1 MTQIISNSSLPEL
14 EVNISEQLIKE
25 LLDTVQVGVKSLRLL
40 GEGWDNIMYL
50 INDSYLIRLPRRKV
64 ADQLMQNEQQFLS
77 KYGREMLIPVPE
89 ILHFGK
95 PGDAYPFHW
104 SISNF
109 LLGEAA
115 VDEKPNDSQ
124 YELFS
129 LFLKSL
135 HDLDG
140 KEMNV
145 NPYRSTPLT
154 NRAEDMANK
163 MNDLKQSS
171 SLITEKLESIWQ
183 DALNETRPDT
193 SSIIHGDLH
202 ARNILLY
209 SSRFSGIIDWGDVCN
224 GDPATDLASIWML
237 FDNSETRKKC
247 LAAYGADASLIA
259 RAKGWAVVFGILLT
273 SIGQTNQDSHE
284 QIGNFTLKNLNEDD
298 F

>member
-77 KYGREMLIPVPE
+77 KYGRSMLIPVPE

-129 LFLKSL
+129 LFF
-135 HDLDG
+135 H
-140 KEMNV
+140 
-145 NPYRSTPLT
+145 
-154 NRAEDMANK
+154 
-163 MNDLKQSS
+163 
-171 SLITEKLESIWQ
+171 LI
-183 DALNETRPDT
+183 
-193 SSIIHGDLH
+193 
-202 ARNILLY
+202 LY
-209 SSRFSGIIDWGDVCN
+209 
-224 GDPATDLASIWML
+224 
-237 FDNSETRKKC
+237 
-247 LAAYGADASLIA
+247 
-259 RAKGWAVVFGILLT
+259 
-273 SIGQTNQDSHE
+273 
-284 QIGNFTLKNLNEDD
+284 
-298 F
+298 